1 MSIRYLFFSLQTV
14 TKYYSEEEAELSLHM
29 PFLFEGDKVTLD
41 IPNTETKLPN
51 GWSIVPMAHPASVS
65 LTTMLYFVYTIENAS
80 AVCIH
85 LSMRKVQKIA
95 FN

>member
-1 MSIRYLFFSLQTV
+1 M

-41 IPNTETKLPN
+41 IPNTETELSN

-95 FN
+95 FKASM